1 MALIY
6 RAHFAFSKNPIVN
19 SKGLNTSAIYGFLN
33 TLLELLRKEKPTH
46 LAIAFDTKAPTFRKE
61 IFNDYKANRE
71 RQPEDI
77 QVAIPI
83 IKKLIKLMNSKLLE
97 KDGYE
102 ADDVIGTIATQLS
115 SKHNINIF
123 MMTPDKDFAQL
134 VSKNVFLYK
143 PAFMGRGVDILG
155 EKEVL
160 DKFKINRVD
169 QVIDFLGLQGDSVD
183 NIPGIPGVG
192 PKTAQKLLKNF
203 GSVEGI
209 IKNKDSISGSVGNKI
224 RDNTENALM
233 SKKLVEIARKYGAE
247 YVSHG
252 CTGKGNDQVR
262 FDASIMTL
270 SGDGDSIK
278 IIAPAREWGMT
289 RDEEKEYAAKAGLEL
304 REVGDN
310 NRVYSID
317 RNLWG
322 LAIEGEDLE
331 DTWIEPPEDAFSWTS
346 SVENAPDKPE
356 ILELGFDKGIPVS
369 LDGKKL
375 DGVTLIENLN
385 LIAGKH
391 GIGRVD
397 HLENRLVGIKS
408 REVYET
414 PAAIILYNAISALET
429 ATLSREQQRIKSNL
443 SKIYSDLVY
452 DGRWFTLLRENIE
465 SFMNSVQKFS
475 SGEVKLKL
483 YKGNV
488 TVIGRKSKF
497 SLYDYDMSTYSTT
510 DTFNHQSAE
519 GFIDI
524 YSLPARIQAK
534 KQKFN
539 DL

>member
-1 MALIY
+1 MSKGKCVLAYSGGMDSTISVVWIKEKYDLDVITLTVDLG
-6 RAHFAFSKNPIVN
+6 AGPEIEGVKEKSKNA
-19 SKGLNTSAIYGFLN
+19 GAI
-33 TLLELLRKEKPTH
+33 
-46 LAIAFDTKAPTFRKE
+46 DS
-61 IFNDYKANRE
+61 
-71 RQPEDI
+71 
-77 QVAIPI
+77 V
-83 IKKLIKLMNSKLLE
+83 
-97 KDGYE
+97 
-102 ADDVIGTIATQLS
+102 
-115 SKHNINIF
+115 
-123 MMTPDKDFAQL
+123 
-134 VSKNVFLYK
+134 
-143 PAFMGRGVDILG
+143 
-155 EKEVL
+155 VL
-160 DKFKINRVD
+160 DVKEEFVNEYVFPALKAGGMYEDVYA
-169 QVIDFLGLQGDSVD
+169 LS
-183 NIPGIPGVG
+183 
-192 PKTAQKLLKNF
+192 TALA
-203 GSVEGI
+203 
-209 IKNKDSISGSVGNKI
+209 
-224 RDNTENALM
+224 RPLM

-270 SGDGDSIK
+270 SGDGESIK

>member
-1 MALIY
+1 MSKGKCVLAYSGGMDSTISVVWIKEKYDLDVITLTVDLG
-6 RAHFAFSKNPIVN
+6 AGPEIEGVKEKSKNA
-19 SKGLNTSAIYGFLN
+19 GAI
-33 TLLELLRKEKPTH
+33 
-46 LAIAFDTKAPTFRKE
+46 DS
-61 IFNDYKANRE
+61 
-71 RQPEDI
+71 
-77 QVAIPI
+77 V
-83 IKKLIKLMNSKLLE
+83 
-97 KDGYE
+97 
-102 ADDVIGTIATQLS
+102 
-115 SKHNINIF
+115 
-123 MMTPDKDFAQL
+123 
-134 VSKNVFLYK
+134 
-143 PAFMGRGVDILG
+143 
-155 EKEVL
+155 VL
-160 DKFKINRVD
+160 DVKEEFVNEYVFPALKAGGMYEDVYA
-169 QVIDFLGLQGDSVD
+169 LS
-183 NIPGIPGVG
+183 
-192 PKTAQKLLKNF
+192 TALA
-203 GSVEGI
+203 
-209 IKNKDSISGSVGNKI
+209 
-224 RDNTENALM
+224 RPLM

-465 SFMNSVQKFS
+465 SFMNCVQKFS